1 MITAFK
7 INWRI
12 YLIEAWALGM
22 FMFSAVFFTILIE
35 HPALPVRN
43 FVASAIQ
50 RRMLIGLAMG
60 LTAVLLIYSSWGK
73 KSGAHMNPAVTLTF
87 LALKR
92 LSIVNAFY
100 YILFQFLGGLIAV
113 WLMKLL
119 FPQMIKYPTVNYAV
133 TIPGAAGVFTA
144 FWAESLISFLLMLTI
159 LFAGNSKHM
168 KYTGYFAGF
177 LLFIFI
183 TFEAPFSG
191 ISINPART
199 LASAIPAINYSSV
212 WIYFIAPVGAMLL
225 AGLLYKLAY
234 IIINGNCINLMLHLN
249 GNCDESVTY
258 MPEKLK
264 NQH

>member
-22 FMFSAVFFTILIE
+22 FMISAVFFTILIE
-35 HPALPVRN
+35 HPAMPVRN
-43 FVASAIQ
+43 FITSVIQ
-50 RRMLIGLAMG
+50 RRMLMGLAMG

-92 LSIVNAFY
+92 ISIVNAFY

-119 FPQMIKYPTVNYAV
+119 FPQMIKDSTVNYAV
-133 TIPGAAGVFTA
+133 TIPGSAGVASA
-144 FWAESLISFLLMLTI
+144 FLAEGLISFLLMLTI
-159 LFAGNSKHM
+159 LFAGNSNYM

-183 TFEAPFSG
+183 TFEAPYSG
-191 ISINPART
+191 MSINPART
-199 LASAIPAINYSSV
+199 VATAIPAMNFSSL

-225 AGLLYKLAY
+225 AGLLYKLVY
-234 IIINGNCINLMLHLN
+234 IIINGNCINMMLHLN

-258 MPEKLK
+258 KPEKFK
-264 NQH
+264 SYN